1 MASGKKLTTKEFIEK
16 SNIKHNWKYDYSKT
30 VYTKAKEKVCIVCP
44 IHGEFWQKAD
54 KHMNEGCGCPKCSN
68 NVKYDTESFIE
79 KAKTIHG
86 DKYDYSKVNYVNNHT
101 KVCIIDKECGEFWQL
116 PSNHLKGCGCH
127 VNHGKRV
134 WDTRGRISTE
144 DFIKRAKN
152 VHGDKYNYN
161 LVEYKNMN
169 TKVEIIC
176 NKCGRHFKQKPNN
189 HINIK
194 QGCPFCL
201 QSKLECEVDEILKNK
216 DIVFEKQKRFSWLGK
231 QSLDFYLPEY
241 NLAIE
246 CQGEQHYE
254 PVDFASKGKKWAINN
269 LKATQKRDKLKK
281 KLCENNGVKIL
292 YYSKNNKGIN
302 L

>member
-1 MASGKKLTTKEFIEK
+1 MIKGIKMKINKWIIFMLLLLSIVMIGAASAASDDGTSVSSDLNADDSIIEMEEKAIISDADNDDNELSAEK
-16 SNIKHNWKYDYSKT
+16 SEQKNRLSDDSGSKNTIVYAGYST
-30 VYTKAKEKVCIVCP
+30 PLTNTAI
-44 IHGEFWQKAD
+44 
-54 KHMNEGCGCPKCSN
+54 
-68 NVKYDTESFIE
+68 
-79 KAKTIHG
+79 
-86 DKYDYSKVNYVNNHT
+86 
-101 KVCIIDKECGEFWQL
+101 
-116 PSNHLKGCGCH
+116 
-127 VNHGKRV
+127 
-134 WDTRGRISTE
+134 
-144 DFIKRAKN
+144 
-152 VHGDKYNYN
+152 
-161 LVEYKNMN
+161 EYKNMN

-254 PVDFASKGKKWAINN
+254 PVDFAGKGKKWATNN
-269 LKATQKRDKLKK
+269 LNATQKRDKLKK